1 MASKSYS
8 RDLLLKVARANR
20 LIELEKQRQITG
32 EILGD
37 AVQMKQKEWGA
48 TALHF
53 AQKEIKA
60 IFGEDADKFKLK
72 GATEAQIRK
81 VEAAVERVLD
91 SKMLTK
97 SGRKEMIKTNTA
109 AFFRKDPSEV
119 TSSDMELLSKLDS
132 TGLLDKLKELG
143 YQYSHLLEALDMAKV
158 EKREERSLTVDEKID
173 IIRQIVNNAGSVEE
187 KHKREDGEI
196 DYYGALGEYL
206 NNGDFDQ

>member
-1 MASKSYS
+1 
-8 RDLLLKVARANR
+8 
-20 LIELEKQRQITG
+20 
-32 EILGD
+32 
-37 AVQMKQKEWGA
+37 
-48 TALHF
+48 
-53 AQKEIKA
+53 
-60 IFGEDADKFKLK
+60 
-72 GATEAQIRK
+72 
-81 VEAAVERVLD
+81 
-91 SKMLTK
+91 
-97 SGRKEMIKTNTA
+97 MIKTNTA
-109 AFFRKDPSEV
+109 AFFRKDPTEV